1 MNFKEALLRTNSKP
15 LKIDTKKLIPNS
27 MYHGTEEYYREKLG
41 DRLPDEQY
49 KIMELQTHLLKHNQE
64 INENHVNYLNTIK
77 EEALYEFNRI
87 MEEFK
92 EREEEGKNEIP
103 IENLNINP
111 ENFFIAK

>member
-15 LKIDTKKLIPNS
+15 LKVDTKKLIPNS

-49 KIMELQTHLLKHNQE
+49 QIMELQTQLNKQNQE
-64 INENHVNYLNTIK
+64 INENHINYLNSIK

-92 EREEEGKNEIP
+92 QKEEEGKDDIP
-103 IENLNINP
+103 IEKLNINP
-111 ENFFIAK
+111 ENFFICK

>member
-1 MNFKEALLRTNSKP
+1 
-15 LKIDTKKLIPNS
+15 
-27 MYHGTEEYYREKLG
+27 
-41 DRLPDEQY
+41 
-49 KIMELQTHLLKHNQE
+49 MELQTHLLKHNQE

-92 EREEEGKNEIP
+92 EREEEGKNEIH

-111 ENFFIAK
+111 ENYFIAK